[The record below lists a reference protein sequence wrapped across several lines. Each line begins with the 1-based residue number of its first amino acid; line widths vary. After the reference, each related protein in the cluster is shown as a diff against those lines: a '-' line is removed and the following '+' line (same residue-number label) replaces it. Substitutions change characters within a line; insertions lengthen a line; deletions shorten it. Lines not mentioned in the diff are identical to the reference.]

1 MFRRSESERERALLR
16 LIEDQQQLIRDLGD
30 RLLSLS
36 GTPLAPPPLTP
47 ERFQEEEPEPVFSAL
62 DGIPPTMYDLGE
74 E

>member
-36 GTPLAPPPLTP
+36 GTPLSPPPLTP
-47 ERFQEEEPEPVFSAL
+47 ERFEEEEPEMLYSAL
-62 DGIPPTMYDLGE
+62 DGLPPTYQGME